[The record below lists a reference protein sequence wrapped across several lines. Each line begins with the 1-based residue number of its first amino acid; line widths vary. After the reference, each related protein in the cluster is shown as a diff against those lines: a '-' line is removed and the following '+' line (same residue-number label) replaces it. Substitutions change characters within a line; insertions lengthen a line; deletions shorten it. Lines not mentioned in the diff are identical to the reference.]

1 MNLLVLK
8 NIRTKMSWTNETQ
21 IRLEEFILLEQS
33 LLNDFLQLKRPQ
45 GGSFHKRQNLNKSD
59 MNNHNKQVE

>member
-1 MNLLVLK
+1 
-8 NIRTKMSWTNETQ
+8 MSWTNETQ